1 MNLILQAIKSLFR
14 GLENRISAKIAE
26 LTPRVTR
33 VEKNVATV
41 SSTVNK
47 ANRTAQK
54 ALDAASQAQTTA
66 DDAKETAD
74 NAGARLSEVDAS
86 LSQKM
91 NKFSLTLGYDNTLY
105 LFDMAVGEKY
115 ELTKDGYIF
124 SNLWESAAMLLVE
137 FRISYTQ
144 GDSTR
149 IYQPIAAL
157 NTSSQ
162 WTATGLLRWKP
173 YNENTRVF
181 LVEIYNGPSKSY
193 IELVRL
199 V

>member
-41 SSTVNK
+41 SSTANK

-54 ALDAASQAQTTA
+54 ALDTAGQAQTTA

-74 NAGARLSEVDAS
+74 NVGARLSEVNVS
-86 LSQKM
+86 LSKKM
-91 NKFSLTLGYDNTLY
+91 NKFSLVLGYDNTLY
-105 LFDMAVGEKY
+105 LRDIPVGEKY
-115 ELTKDGYIF
+115 RLTKSGYIT
-124 SNLWESAAMLLVE
+124 SNHWESSAMVLVE
-137 FRISYTQ
+137 FSISYNT
-144 GDSTR
+144 GSST
-149 IYQPIAAL
+149 ITYKPTAAL
-157 NTSSQ
+157 TTSSMF
-162 WTATGLLRWKP
+162 TATGLLRWGP
-173 YNENTRVF
+173 SSEDTRVF
-181 LVEIYNGPSKSY
+181 LVEMLNQSSTSY